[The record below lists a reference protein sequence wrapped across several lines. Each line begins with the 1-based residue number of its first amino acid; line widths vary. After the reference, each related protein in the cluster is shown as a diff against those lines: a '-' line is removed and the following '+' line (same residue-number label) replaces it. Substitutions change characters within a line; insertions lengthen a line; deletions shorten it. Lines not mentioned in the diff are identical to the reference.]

1 MGILREEYWSGL
13 PCPPPGDLPYPGIKP
28 RSPALQIDSLPSEP
42 PGKPKN
48 TGMGSLSLLQGIFC
62 IQELNWVS
70 YIASGFFT
78 SWATREAQLSFTF
91 ILLTNIGCKSRKFW
105 PQVTENPNQNDLNQ
119 WFSNFI
125 GPSRALAQCFW
136 FSRLWVVSRNFWQVP
151 RWYGCCCSGDHTLK
165 ITELNK

>member
-1 MGILREEYWSGL
+1 M
-13 PCPPPGDLPYPGIKP
+13 
-28 RSPALQIDSLPSEP
+28 PSSR
-42 PGKPKN
+42 GS
-48 TGMGSLSLLQGIFC
+48 SLSRDQTQVSLVAGRFFTIWSPYQGSPRILEWVAYPFC
-62 IQELNWVS
+62 RGSSASRSWTGVS

-119 WFSNFI
+119 WFSNFT

-136 FSRLWVVSRNFWQVP
+136 FSRLGVVSRNFWQVP